1 MFTKLSLYA
10 LLTGNLI
17 SGTNGQACYDF
28 RTDSCSCDNI
38 RCSQKYC
45 EEDLGLV
52 WSTDCPDSCE
62 PDCDPLRATDTD
74 PSCTGPP
81 EAVDRFGKRMYRRK
95 LIARDTPLDSDIAGT
110 YCALTFELCDDESS
124 ITQKVDAGQSDYYR
138 IAATT
143 ELAESFRG
151 TEDCTYSEM
160 NRPDGARSYSPTNP
174 LNEHN
179 LQFILKKVTSNTD
192 ENDCTRCKD
201 CKYGLTELACEAPI
215 GSYFLLSKETDIGE
229 YAGPSSHE
237 AMYST
242 TNPAPGN
249 GPYTIN
255 VIGQGVAL
263 TELNVVAIS
272 ELLQPFAS
280 DGSFSTVKEYN
291 YLWTNSYWASSEWI
305 WNKLDVEDL
314 ARDMALTMG
323 KYGIRFNLMHAISR
337 EERPEA
343 EWPRINTQ
351 VIGDAFKLTNTT
363 NQDPNIKW
371 LVVGSS
377 SFKKSIYPQILE
389 WGFDMY
395 VLPDAGSKGYPYVG
409 PNALHSNVPAGGNP
423 NTDRPRSPLFEYYE
437 GLHDDDDVDCK
448 GKKC

>member
-1 MFTKLSLYA
+1 MGGTK
-10 LLTGNLI
+10 
-17 SGTNGQACYDF
+17 
-28 RTDSCSCDNI
+28 
-38 RCSQKYC
+38 
-45 EEDLGLV
+45 
-52 WSTDCPDSCE
+52 
-62 PDCDPLRATDTD
+62 
-74 PSCTGPP
+74 
-81 EAVDRFGKRMYRRK
+81 
-95 LIARDTPLDSDIAGT
+95 
-110 YCALTFELCDDESS
+110 
-124 ITQKVDAGQSDYYR
+124 
-138 IAATT
+138 
-143 ELAESFRG
+143 
-151 TEDCTYSEM
+151 DCTYSEM
-160 NRPDGARSYSPTNP
+160 HKPTSARSYSPTNP

-192 ENDCTRCKD
+192 DNQCTRCVD

-242 TNPAPGN
+242 VNPEPGN

-263 TELNVVAIS
+263 TELDIVAVS
-272 ELLQPFAS
+272 ELLKPFAS

-305 WNKLDVEDL
+305 WNKLDVDDL
-314 ARDMALTMG
+314 ARQTALTMG

-377 SFKKSIYPQILE
+377 SFKKSS
-389 WGFDMY
+389 
-395 VLPDAGSKGYPYVG
+395 SKSCLRLFNLAYS
-409 PNALHSNVPAGGNP
+409 H
-423 NTDRPRSPLFEYYE
+423 RRRSSLLFP
-437 GLHDDDDVDCK
+437 
-448 GKKC
+448 